1 MARVS
6 VWSVALLALLPP
18 LAVAF
23 ALAWR
28 GPAGRR
34 FIAVQL
40 AGSVSIL
47 VMAVMTFVF
56 DQPSSIDLAVTF
68 GVLGLPAA
76 LLYAA
81 CLERWL

>member
-1 MARVS
+1 MS
-6 VWSVALLALLPP
+6 PWSIAVLAMLPP
-18 LAVAF
+18 LALTV

-47 VMAVMTFVF
+47 VMAAMTFVF
-56 DQPSSIDLAVTF
+56 DQASSIDLAVTF
-68 GVLGLPAA
+68 GVLSLPAA
-76 LLYAA
+76 LLYAVF
-81 CLERWL
+81 LERWL